1 MFKLQLLPKDMH
13 FFDLFEDASVNMV
26 EAAKLLVDLLEHF
39 EGVEAKA
46 RSIKD
51 VEHRADTVTHE
62 IMNELRKTFIPPL
75 DREDVAA
82 LAESLDDVVDYI
94 EDAAARMVLYK
105 VTEPTSTAQELAR
118 IILRVAEEIQ
128 RTLPLL
134 RNREDMKRVL
144 RATVEI
150 NRMENE
156 ADDVARQGLMQLFDQ
171 PTDVLHVIKWREI
184 YEVLEGATDRAEDV
198 ANVLEGVVLKHS

>member
-1 MFKLQLLPKDMH
+1 MR

-26 EAAKLLVDLLEHF
+26 ESAKLLLDLMEHF

-46 RSIKD
+46 RAIKD

-75 DREDVAA
+75 EREDVAA

-105 VTEPTSTAQELAR
+105 VSEPTPTARELAR
-118 IILRVAEEIQ
+118 IILRVTEEIQ

-134 RNREDMKRVL
+134 RNRDDMKRVL

-156 ADDVARQGLMQLFDQ
+156 ADDVARQGLMQLFDR
-171 PTDVLHVIKWREI
+171 PDDVLHVIKWREI